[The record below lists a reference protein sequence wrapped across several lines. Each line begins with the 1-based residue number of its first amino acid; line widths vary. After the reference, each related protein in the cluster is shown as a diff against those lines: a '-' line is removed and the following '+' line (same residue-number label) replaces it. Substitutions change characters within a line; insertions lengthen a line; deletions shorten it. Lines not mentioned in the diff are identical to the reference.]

1 MQQGYQNVT
10 IIIAENMMIENMI
23 LKLLEALTQSSMM
36 LKNYI
41 RMSLKKQEL
50 NIIIDKFVMI
60 ER

>member
-1 MQQGYQNVT
+1 MQQDYQNVIIT
-10 IIIAENMMIENMI
+10 IVESMMTESMI

-50 NIIIDKFVMI
+50 NIIINKFVMI
-60 ER
+60 EG